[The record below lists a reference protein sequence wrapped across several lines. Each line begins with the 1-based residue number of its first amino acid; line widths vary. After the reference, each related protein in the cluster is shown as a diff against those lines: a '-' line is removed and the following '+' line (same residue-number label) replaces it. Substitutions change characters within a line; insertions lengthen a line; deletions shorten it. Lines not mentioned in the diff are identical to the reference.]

1 MFIVSSY
8 SIPTRLVLIDR
19 ITKRG
24 RQGTAVRANDVSELW
39 YDRTVQNLLEK
50 NEGKLKKF
58 FYASFLEMM
67 SV

>member
-39 YDRTVQNLLEK
+39 YDRTEFTEK

>member
-8 SIPTRLVLIDR
+8 SIPTRLLLIDR

-39 YDRTVQNLLEK
+39 YDRTDLLEK

-58 FYASFLEMM
+58 FYASFLEMI

>member
-8 SIPTRLVLIDR
+8 SIPTRLLLIDR

-39 YDRTVQNLLEK
+39 YDRTDLLEK
-50 NEGKLKKF
+50 NEGKLKLK
-58 FYASFLEMM
+58 L
-67 SV
+67 